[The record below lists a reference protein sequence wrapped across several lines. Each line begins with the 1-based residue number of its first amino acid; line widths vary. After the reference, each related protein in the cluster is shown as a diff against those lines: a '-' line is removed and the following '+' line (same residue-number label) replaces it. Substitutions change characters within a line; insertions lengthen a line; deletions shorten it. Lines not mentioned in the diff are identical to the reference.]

1 MRALILR
8 PLHASPSKPG
18 DAGEFKR
25 EAERFANALRADGWQ
40 CVTYA
45 FDNAKSKAG
54 RRTEVE
60 AAIWECGDG
69 GLWDL
74 VAVFCHGYT
83 TGMQTGHDL
92 ATVDSLAECI
102 ALRSS
107 DTVLVPL
114 YACDTADT
122 RARKATGGDGG
133 FADALRD
140 ALSVRGKRG
149 HVDAHTTTA
158 HTTKNPHVRR
168 FHMDGEAR
176 GTGGDWLVAPGSP
189 KWRAWRAALRG
200 PMRFAFPLL
209 TQAEIDAAL

>member
-1 MRALILR
+1 MRALIIL
-8 PLHASPSKPG
+8 PQHNSHGKKDVTGAFEPEAFAFAK
-18 DAGEFKR
+18 AR
-25 EAERFANALRADGWQ
+25 EAAGWH
-40 CVTYA
+40 CNIFA
-45 FDNAKSKAG
+45 FDNAASKPA
-54 RRTEVE
+54 RRKQVE
-60 AAIWECGDG
+60 SVIWEHEPDA
-69 GLWDL
+69 LWDL
-74 VAVFCHGYT
+74 VAFFCHGYT

-140 ALSVRGKRG
+140 ALSVRGKHG

-168 FHMDGEAR
+168 FHMDG
-176 GTGGDWLVAPGSP
+176 TGAAAGAGWLVDP
-189 KWRAWRAALRG
+189 KGPHWRAWRAALKG
-200 PMRFAFPLL
+200 DMRFRFPLL
-209 TQAEIDAAL
+209 TADEIAAAL

>member
-1 MRALILR
+1 MRALILL
-8 PLHASPSKPG
+8 PQHNSHGKNDVTGAFKP
-18 DAGEFKR
+18 
-25 EAERFANALRADGWQ
+25 EAFHFAKALTADGWD
-40 CVTYA
+40 CTIHA
-45 FDNAKSKAG
+45 FDHSASKAA
-54 RRTEVE
+54 RRKQVE
-60 AAIWECGDG
+60 SVIWEQGAC

-74 VAVFCHGYT
+74 VAFFCHGYT

-114 YACDTADT
+114 YACDTAGT
-122 RARKATGGDGG
+122 RVRKAAGGDGG

-140 ALSVRGKRG
+140 ALSVRGKHG

-168 FHMDGEAR
+168 FWMDGEAR

-189 KWRAWRAALRG
+189 KWSSWCKALRG
-200 PMRFAFPLL
+200 PMRFRFPLL
-209 TQAEIDAAL
+209 TAAEIDAAL